1 MEDDSEDRWRSI
13 IAEPLNLKPFEPA
26 SAALRLDVSAHSVG
40 GKNRIH
46 NTDHYLVLRL
56 GREMETLLTSLSDLD
71 LPPPFTENAYALLVA
86 DGLGDQTGGARASRL
101 ALSALAHLTVQY
113 GQWNVRMAPHT
124 SGLIAEQGGFF
135 YRRMNEIVVQAGRAH
150 AELGDMATSLTTLYV
165 VEDDLFF
172 SHMGHSRA
180 YLFRDGV
187 LIQLTATHTLDAFGA
202 GRPVPIERAR
212 RDSKHVITET
222 LGAHPTLGRLE
233 VEQIK
238 LISGDRLLLC
248 TNGLTDAVGED
259 EISSALA
266 ARRRP
271 VEECRW
277 LAEHAVAAGGQ
288 DDVTVIVADYLV
300 RPLGRESSR

>member
-1 MEDDSEDRWRSI
+1 MDDDSGDRWRAI
-13 IAEPLNLKPFEPA
+13 ISEPLNLRPFEPV
-26 SAALRLDVSAHSVG
+26 SAAIRLDVSAQSVG
-40 GKNRIH
+40 GKSRLH
-46 NTDHYLVLRL
+46 NTDHYLVLQLR
-56 GREMETLLTSLSDLD
+56 REMGALLTSLSDLD
-71 LPPPFTENAYALLVA
+71 LPPPFSENAYALLVA
-86 DGLGDQTGGARASRL
+86 DGLGDETGGARASRL
-101 ALSALAHLTVQY
+101 ALSALAHLAVQY
-113 GQWNVRMAPHT
+113 GQWNVRIAAHT
-124 SGLIAEQGGFF
+124 SSLIAEQGDFF

-172 SHMGHSRA
+172 SHIGHSRA

-187 LIQLTATHTLDAFGA
+187 LIQLTATHTLDGLNA
-202 GRPVPIERAR
+202 GRPVPIERAK
-212 RDSKHVITET
+212 RDSGHVITAA
-222 LGAHPTLGRLE
+222 LGTHPTLASLE

-238 LISGDRLLLC
+238 LLPGDRLLLC

-259 EISSALA
+259 EMASALA

-277 LAEHAVAAGGQ
+277 LTDRAVAAGSQ

-300 RPLGRESSR
+300 RPHPP